1 MFYIS
6 INMIYTG
13 NTGSILDTVELDPG
27 GLLHQLVEVVHVAA
41 VLHKSGQ
48 GDQVIVRLK
57 PSVIQ
62 TVKIHITGDM
72 YLVVFCRA
80 VILGSSFP
88 LT

>member
-48 GDQVIVRLK
+48 GDQVIVRMK
-57 PSVIQ
+57 PSFIQ
-62 TVKIHITGDM
+62 AVKIHITADM
-72 YLVVFCRA
+72 NLIVFCRA
-80 VILGSSFP
+80 VVLGSSFS
-88 LT
+88 LS